1 MGYRTVGDV
10 ITQVRVLLQDE
21 DAEGYRYSLTSLV
34 QALNE
39 GLLETRRL
47 RPDMYRHRKLDP
59 PQYTPSQLESFIDYE
74 PMYLPGLINYVAG
87 LAQLRDSEEATDQ
100 RAAALLNT
108 FTTKLTAVA

>member
-1 MGYRTVGDV
+1 MAYLKVGDV

-21 DAEGYRYSLTSLV
+21 DAEGYRYSLNSLM

-47 RPDMYRHRKLDP
+47 RPDIYRHRRLDV
-59 PQYTPSQLESFIDYE
+59 PQYTVDQLDQFIDYE
-74 PMYLPGLINYVAG
+74 QMYLPGLIAYTAG
-87 LAQLRDSEEATDQ
+87 MAQLRDSEEATDQ

-108 FTTKLTAVA
+108 FTTKLTAIA